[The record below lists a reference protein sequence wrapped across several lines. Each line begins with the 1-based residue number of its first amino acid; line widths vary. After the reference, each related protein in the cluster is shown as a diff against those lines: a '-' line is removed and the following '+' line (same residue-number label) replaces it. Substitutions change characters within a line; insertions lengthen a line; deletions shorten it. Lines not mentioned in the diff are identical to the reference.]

1 MASTKRNETLIGR
14 EVERAFANISE
25 KPGDVWM
32 NPITGEPFERSWIE
46 HENIGGCTELPFA
59 AQQLPE
65 MKKRYPPRKLEGL
78 EWFNWRPPRRQKQP
92 KETRRAA

>member
-1 MASTKRNETLIGR
+1 MALVQSPASSDRAGSLSGR
-14 EVERAFANISE
+14 LKV
-25 KPGDVWM
+25 KP
-32 NPITGEPFERSWIE
+32 TGEFTHLFADFAPGLLWE
-46 HENIGGCTELPFA
+46 HENIGGCTELPFTP
-59 AQQLPE
+59 QQLTE